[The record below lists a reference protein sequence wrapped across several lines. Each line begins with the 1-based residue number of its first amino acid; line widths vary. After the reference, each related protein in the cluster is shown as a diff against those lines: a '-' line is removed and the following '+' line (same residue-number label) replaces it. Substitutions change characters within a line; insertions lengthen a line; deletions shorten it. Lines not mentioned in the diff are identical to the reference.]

1 MTWIECVPNFSE
13 GRRPEVISAI
23 RAAIASTPVQV
34 LDVSSDPDHNRT
46 VITFIGTPDAVAE
59 AAFRGIQTAAA
70 LIDLDDHDGVHPRIG
85 ATDVVP
91 FIPLRDATIDQ
102 CVEIAHRLGDR
113 VAQTLAIPVYFYES
127 AALRPE
133 RQNLAVVRS
142 DPYERLRESI
152 VTNPL
157 KLPDRGAPILG
168 KAGAVAIGARQP
180 LIAFNVYLNT
190 PDVNIAKDIAQVI
203 RASGGGLPYVK
214 ALGVLVQGQAQVTIN
229 VIDYRITGLHPI
241 FEAVRSAAIDRGVS
255 ITHTEI
261 VGLVPQSALL
271 AAALAYLQLPPSA
284 KDLILEARV
293 GSMTGDYREIRFE

>member
-13 GRRPEVISAI
+13 GRNPEVIAAI
-23 RAAIASTPVQV
+23 KAAIAAIPVQV

-46 VITFIGTPDAVAE
+46 VITLIGAPSEVEE

-70 LIDLDDHDGVHPRIG
+70 LIDLNQHDGVHPRIG
-85 ATDVVP
+85 AADVVP

-102 CVEIAHRLGDR
+102 CVAIAHRLGDR
-113 VAQTLAIPVYFYES
+113 VGRELAIPVYFYES

-152 VTNPL
+152 MTNPL
-157 KLPDRGAPILG
+157 KFPDRGAPILG

-190 PDVNIAKDIAQVI
+190 AEVNIAQNIAQTI

-229 VIDYRITGLHPI
+229 VIDYRITGLHLI
-241 FEAVRSAAIDRGVS
+241 LEAVRTEAIKQGVA

-261 VGLVPQSALL
+261 VGLVPQTALL
-271 AAALAYLQLPPSA
+271 DAALAYLQLPLTA
-284 KDLILEARV
+284 KNLILEARV
-293 GSMTGDYREIRFE
+293 GAMTGDYREIRFE